1 MADVAGGRV
10 YYVWDIPR
18 EFMGHNFV
26 SGLRTDLKNL
36 KKLKTVFKKT
46 RLLPALICSI
56 VDGGVTA
63 IKG

>member
-1 MADVAGGRV
+1 
-10 YYVWDIPR
+10 
-18 EFMGHNFV
+18 MGHNFV

-36 KKLKTVFKKT
+36 KKLKTVLKKT